1 MLLSFIFDIPI
12 FLPIL
17 GILIFWLAAKEK
29 GVRIGWT
36 LVGIVFATV
45 SFFCFL
51 FKQPLLFSL
60 MAAAFLFSILIY
72 RLTKHFAWTFG
83 LFALA
88 IFWIVSGGLYWDL
101 WAEGGNH
108 FMWYSWLDKMGIVQ
122 PGFIPIPTYQYPF
135 GFWNLFGIFLFLTY
149 PFIMLGVGKWLKGIL
164 FGHIK
169 GQTGLWG
176 LFTNR

>member
-12 FLPIL
+12 FLPLL
-17 GILIFWLAAKEK
+17 GVIIFWLVQKK
-29 GVRIGWT
+29 GLGKKWVWI
-36 LVGIVFATV
+36 
-45 SFFCFL
+45 
-51 FKQPLLFSL
+51 
-60 MAAAFLFSILIY
+60 FSILT
-72 RLTKHFAWTFG
+72 LSV
-83 LFALA
+83 
-88 IFWIVSGGLYWDL
+88 FWIVSGGLYFDL
-101 WAEGGNH
+101 WGRGGNH
-108 FMWYSWLDKMGIVQ
+108 FMWYSWLDTMGIVK
-122 PGFIPIPTYQYPF
+122 PGFIPTPTYQNPL